1 VATTIP
7 TEILKAKNNIITI
20 PVYSDNMHP
29 SKNLA
34 VSLTQDFYNL
44 PCGANLKIG
53 AVDHKNLLKNQR
65 LNRNQKTSKNYEK

>member
-1 VATTIP
+1 
-7 TEILKAKNNIITI
+7 
-20 PVYSDNMHP
+20 MHP

-34 VSLTQDFYNL
+34 VSLTQDFYDL

-53 AVDHKNLLKNQR
+53 AVDHKKLLKNQR